1 MVSEKRMQLATIAAM
16 IVGSSFLSLIL
27 DSRNVLYALVGLT
40 LALSALF
47 GYLAFRGKL
56 ANYPAIAHA
65 APSFFVWTL
74 FAALFAMS
82 MLQVISVWAV
92 ILISVAASALVG
104 FLWPWKSPDD
114 RTMFSILLGALSFE
128 WFLVLQFATANYMVL
143 GALMTIAYTTTALVF
158 EFQNEETIERAD
170 IARHIVVAAA
180 LAFVFI
186 LGFTWTL

>member
-16 IVGSSFLSLIL
+16 IVGSVFLGLIL
-27 DSRNVLYALVGLT
+27 DSRSVLYALAGITLVLSGLYG
-40 LALSALF
+40 F
-47 GYLAFRGKL
+47 LAFRGKL
-56 ANYPAIAHA
+56 PNYPAIAHA

-82 MLQVISVWAV
+82 MLQVISVWIV
-92 ILISVAASALVG
+92 ILISVFVSALVG
-104 FLWPWKSPDD
+104 FLWPWKSSDE
-114 RTMFSILLGALSFE
+114 RRVFSILLGALSFE

-143 GALMTIAYTTTALVF
+143 GALMTIAYTTTALLF
-158 EFQNEETIERAD
+158 EFQNEESVERAD
-170 IARHIVVAAA
+170 FVRHIVIAIA